1 MTRLRSLACAAL
13 VAALPGAGGAAGPT
27 AGDAEAVARAGCR
40 VRTMQIDARGVAT
53 VAAECRWPVA
63 ADAVVATIRDPAKL
77 AGALSSL
84 VDCQRLPDGRVLQV
98 HSPGWPLGDRQVTLD
113 WRETELPGGGMR
125 FEYRRAER
133 QEPLAAGRVAIGD
146 HVGRWEILPDAHGG
160 TKLSYTSQYDAGGS
174 LKPWLVRRFQKDGIA
189 ASLAELRA
197 AVAAE

>member
-1 MTRLRSLACAAL
+1 MTHFRSLACAAL
-13 VAALPGAGGAAGPT
+13 VAALPSTGSAAGPH
-27 AGDAEAVARAGCR
+27 ADGADAVARAGCL
-40 VRTMQIDARGVAT
+40 VRTTQIDARGVAT

-63 ADAVVATIRDPAKL
+63 VDSVVATIRDPAKL

-113 WRETELPGGGMR
+113 WRETELPGGGVR
-125 FEYRRAER
+125 FEYQRAQR

-146 HVGRWEILPDAHGG
+146 HVGRWEIVPDPHGG
-160 TKLSYTSQYDAGGS
+160 TRLSYTSHYDAGGS

-189 ASLAELRA
+189 ASLEELRA
-197 AVAAE
+197 AIASE